1 VFALSLALGVVGL
14 TAAAAAIVTAVAS
27 VHRSQMGIHQLLLG
41 GLHFTY
47 PNLNGAGALLLAVGA
62 LGAAAI
68 ALAVHASWRQASR
81 YRRFVAEIGQPE
93 PLERDPTVHVIAD
106 PHPQAFC
113 AGYLRPA
120 VYISHRTVELLS
132 QPELDAVLAHE
143 HHHRRVRDPLRFAS
157 ARILSQALFFVPV
170 LRPLCERY
178 ADMAEL
184 SADRAAVS
192 AGEGHKA
199 HLASALLAFD
209 DSGPPDVAGVSPERV
224 DSLLGVP
231 PNWRLPVRLLVGS
244 LGILSALVVLLWAL
258 SGLASAHATFNVPLL
273 SSKPCVV
280 MTGAL
285 PLAGCIRI
293 AARQARS
300 ALRRRAR

>member
-1 VFALSLALGVVGL
+1 
-14 TAAAAAIVTAVAS
+14 
-27 VHRSQMGIHQLLLG
+27 
-41 GLHFTY
+41 
-47 PNLNGAGALLLAVGA
+47 LLLAVGA
-62 LGAAAI
+62 LGATAI

-81 YRRFVAEIGQPE
+81 YRKFLVKIGQAE
-93 PLERDPTVHVIAD
+93 HLERDPTVHVIAD

-113 AGYLRPA
+113 AGYFRPS

-143 HHHRRVRDPLRFAS
+143 HHHRRVRDPLRLAA

-178 ADMAEL
+178 ADVAEL

-192 AGEGHKA
+192 AGAGHTA

-224 DSLLGVP
+224 DSLLGEP
-231 PNWRLPVRLLVGS
+231 PGWRLPVRLLVGS
-244 LGILSALVVLLWAL
+244 LGILFALMVLLWAL
-258 SGLASAHATFNVPLL
+258 SGVAAAHATFNLPLL

-280 MTGAL
+280 MTGVL
-285 PLAGCIRI
+285 PFAGCIRI
-293 AARQARS
+293 AV
-300 ALRRRAR
+300 RRACSAAPSAS